1 MTRDVGSGAKLQV
14 RHELRP
20 LTSARGIAAWYV
32 VLYHIRDS
40 AAGRVPAPVI
50 DVLARGYLA
59 VDFFF
64 ILSGFVI
71 WLNYGEL
78 LREHRWR
85 AVPHFLWRRIARIY
99 PLHLLVLAAA
109 VGLALLCLAT
119 GRGMPDGFAWE
130 TLPFHLLL
138 LQNWGLIDGLG
149 WNVPAWSISCELG
162 AYLLFPLLVVRV
174 DWRRLPSGALLAVL
188 ALLILALFALF
199 SASGKAL
206 LGNDIPHL
214 GLPRCLLEFAMGT
227 VVAALWLHW
236 RAAPRRP
243 ALIAAACAAGGL
255 LGFAVGVPEPLAL
268 PFVFV
273 NLLLVLA
280 LGPKGANPLN
290 GRIVHWFG
298 EISYAT
304 YLAHALL
311 FLVFKMAFVSDPN
324 DVPLPLLGLF
334 LLLVLAA
341 SAALYHGFELPTQR
355 WMNRRGPKRPITL
368 RSSQP
373 FDCLQGRRSG

>member
-1 MTRDVGSGAKLQV
+1 MQV
-14 RHELRP
+14 RDELRP

-40 AAGRVPAPVI
+40 AAGRLPAPLV

-71 WLNYGEL
+71 WLNYGRM

-99 PLHLLVLAAA
+99 PLHLLILLAA
-109 VGLALLCLAT
+109 VGLALLCLGT
-119 GRGMPDGFAWE
+119 GRGMPLGFAWE

-138 LQNWGLIDGLG
+138 QQNWGLIDGLG

-162 AYLLFPLLVVRV
+162 AYLLFPLLVLRI
-174 DWRRLPSGALLAVL
+174 DWRRLPGGALLAIL
-188 ALLILALFALF
+188 GLLMLALFGLF
-199 SASGKAL
+199 HASGKAL
-206 LGNDIPHL
+206 LGNDIPDL

-227 VVAALWLHW
+227 IVAALWLRW
-236 RAAPRRP
+236 REAPRRP
-243 ALIAAACAAGGL
+243 RLVAALCVIGGL
-255 LGFAVGVPEPLAL
+255 LGFAAGAPEPLAL

-273 NLLLVLA
+273 SLLLLLA
-280 LGPKGANPLN
+280 LGADGPNPLR
-290 GRIVHWFG
+290 GRVVHWLG

-311 FLVFKMAFVSDPN
+311 FLLFKMAFVRDPN

-334 LLLVLAA
+334 LLLVLGV
-341 SAALYHGFELPTQR
+341 SAMLYHGFELPAQR
-355 WMNRRGPKRPITL
+355 WMNRRGPRRPV
-368 RSSQP
+368 S
-373 FDCLQGRRSG
+373 